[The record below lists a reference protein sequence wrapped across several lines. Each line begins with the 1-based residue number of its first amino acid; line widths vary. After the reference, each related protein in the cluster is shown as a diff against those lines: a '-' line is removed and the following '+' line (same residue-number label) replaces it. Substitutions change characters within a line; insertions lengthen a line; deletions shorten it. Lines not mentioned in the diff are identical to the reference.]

1 MKKLFKLF
9 TISLVML
16 LVLTSCERVAPNYY
30 GVLMQDYG
38 KNGKEY
44 VFTPVSPKV
53 AEEFKNSESKGKYF
67 NDYIKSNVAFTCLKI
82 VS

>member
-1 MKKLFKLF
+1 MSNRKSNVIKSF
-9 TISLVML
+9 
-16 LVLTSCERVAPNYY
+16 NYDSSRMDL
-30 GVLMQDYG
+30 GVQF

-44 VFTPVSPKV
+44 IFTPVSPKV

>member
-1 MKKLFKLF
+1 MDL
-9 TISLVML
+9 
-16 LVLTSCERVAPNYY
+16 
-30 GVLMQDYG
+30 GVQF

-53 AEEFKNSESKGKYF
+53 AEEFKNSESKGRYF
-67 NDYIKSNVAFTCLKI
+67 NNYIKSNVAFTCLKI

>member
-1 MKKLFKLF
+1 MSNKKSNVIKSF
-9 TISLVML
+9 
-16 LVLTSCERVAPNYY
+16 NYDSSRMDL
-30 GVLMQDYG
+30 GVQF

-53 AEEFKNSESKGKYF
+53 AVEFKNSESKGKYF